1 MNPPSPEKALR
12 HLRIFLALGIVLF
25 PLPAGAAEGHG
36 DPSAAV
42 LLGLALILVAARLGG
57 GLFERFALPP
67 VLGEL
72 LFGVLLGNAG
82 LAGIPLFEGLRSDL
96 AMDLLA
102 RIGAV
107 VLLFEVGLETEARG
121 MLAVGLPSL
130 LVAVIGM
137 VAPFLLGYGFGLYS
151 LPEAS
156 LGTHLFMGAA
166 LTATS
171 VGITARVLKD
181 LNKLN
186 LPESRI
192 ILGAAV
198 IDDVLG
204 LVVLAVVSG
213 IVTVGTVSLATA
225 TILLLK
231 AVGFLVLALLVGR
244 KFAPYLGRAA
254 VSLGGGAKLGA
265 ALVFCFVLAYLADA
279 IGLATIVGAFAA
291 GLILEEAHFHPPLRD
306 GELDVEFEG
315 DRLDVHAPALSLQQ
329 LIHPLSST
337 LVPVF
342 FVLMGMHVRLEAFAD
357 PSVLRE
363 AALLTLAAIA
373 GKQACGL
380 VVRKG
385 YNRLAIGLGMVPRG
399 EVGLIFASMGRSL
412 GVVDDALYAS
422 IVIVVVLTTVVTPPF
437 LKWSLERG
445 TPSPPPGL

>member
-1 MNPPSPEKALR
+1 MR
-12 HLRIFLALGIVLF
+12 HLKIVLALWIVL
-25 PLPAGAAEGHG
+25 LPVAARAAEGHG
-36 DPSAAV
+36 DPSAPV
-42 LLGLALILVAARLGG
+42 LLGLAVILVAAKLGG
-57 GLFERFALPP
+57 SLFERLALPP

-82 LAGIPLFEGLRSDL
+82 LAGIPLFEGLRADP

-107 VLLFEVGLETEARG
+107 VLLFEVGLETDAKG

-130 LVAVIGM
+130 LVAVVGM
-137 VAPFLLGYGFGLYS
+137 VAPFLLGYGFGLS
-151 LPEAS
+151 FLPEAP

-181 LNKLN
+181 LRKLN

-213 IVTVGTVSLATA
+213 IVTAGAISLTTA
-225 TILLLK
+225 TVILLK
-231 AVGFLVLALLVGR
+231 AVGFLVLATLIGR
-244 KFAPYLGRAA
+244 WLAPHLGRAA
-254 VSLGGGAKLGA
+254 MALGIGTKLAA
-265 ALVFCFVLAYLADA
+265 ALVFCFVLSYLADG

-291 GLILEEAHFHPPLRD
+291 GLILEEGHFHPPLRD
-306 GELDVEFEG
+306 EHLDVEFQGE
-315 DRLDVHAPALSLQQ
+315 RLDVQARTTPSLQQ
-329 LIHPLSST
+329 LTHPLSSI

-342 FVLMGMHVRLEAFAD
+342 FVLMGVRVRLETFAD
-357 PSVLRE
+357 LSVLRE
-363 AALLTLAAIA
+363 AAALTLAAFV

-380 VVRKG
+380 AVRKD

-399 EVGLIFASMGRSL
+399 EVGLIFASMGKSL
-412 GVVDDALYAS
+412 GAVDDALYAS

-437 LKWSLERG
+437 LKWSLERD
-445 TPSPPPGL
+445 S

>member
-1 MNPPSPEKALR
+1 MR
-12 HLRIFLALGIVLF
+12 YLRIALALWVVMF
-25 PLPAGAAEGHG
+25 PLTAGAAEGHG
-36 DPSAAV
+36 DPSASV
-42 LLGLALILVAARLGG
+42 LLGLAVILVAAKLGG
-57 GLFERFALPP
+57 SLFARFTLPP

-72 LFGVLLGNAG
+72 LFGVLLGNVG
-82 LAGIPLFEGLRSDL
+82 LLGLSLFEGLRADPS
-96 AMDLLA
+96 MDLMA
-102 RIGAV
+102 RIGV
-107 VLLFEVGLETEARG
+107 VILLFEVGLETDAEG

-130 LVAVIGM
+130 MVAVVGM
-137 VAPFLLGYGFGLYS
+137 VAPFLLGYGFGLYF
-151 LPEAS
+151 LPEAPLS
-156 LGTHLFMGAA
+156 THLFMGAA

-181 LNKLN
+181 LDKLS

-213 IVTVGTVSLATA
+213 IVTLGTVSLATA
-225 TILLLK
+225 AVILLK

-244 KFAPYLGRAA
+244 TLAPYLGRAA
-254 VSLGGGAKLGA
+254 MALGSGAKLAA

-291 GLILEEAHFHPPLRD
+291 GLILEEAHFHPPLRE
-306 GELDVEFEG
+306 GELDVEFG
-315 DRLDVHAPALSLQQ
+315 KNRLDVQSGVPSLQQ
-329 LIHPLSST
+329 LIHPLSSL

-342 FVLMGMHVRLEAFAD
+342 FVLIGMRVRLETFAD
-357 PSVLRE
+357 PTVLGE

-373 GKQACGL
+373 GKQVCGL

-399 EVGLIFASMGRSL
+399 EVGLIFASIGKSL
-412 GVVDDALYAS
+412 GAVDDALYSS
-422 IVIVVVLTTVVTPPF
+422 IVIMVVATTVVTPPF
-437 LKWSLERG
+437 LKWSLEREARQQAVG
-445 TPSPPPGL
+445 KRQ